1 LAQVGLLM
9 MFQLIGEAVV
19 ASLGIPF
26 PGPLCG
32 MLLLL
37 GYLYLRGGPS
47 EELSSIGSKLVDN
60 LGLLFVPAGTAIV
73 AYGALFAT
81 DGLAIVTALV
91 LSTLLAVLIGGA
103 IVAAAEQPAL
113 ARHDRA
119 RQIAASARGGG
130 LATVYDRPLCRQF
143 HAPSPARQSTDCQ
156 PNLW

>member
-1 LAQVGLLM
+1 MLAQLGLLM

-103 IVAAAEQPAL
+103 IVAAAEHSGAGTP
-113 ARHDRA
+113 
-119 RQIAASARGGG
+119 
-130 LATVYDRPLCRQF
+130 
-143 HAPSPARQSTDCQ
+143 
-156 PNLW
+156 